1 MQLGNKYF
9 VRTDYKVEGQKVTS
23 EDFNDHL
30 NYLKNVAKQTEF
42 FGGGFKDNPG
52 GMIIFAAKDLIEA
65 QKIAEGDPL
74 IKRGLYRYK
83 LVEWE
88 IVLSSH

>member
-1 MQLGNKYF
+1 MKIGKKYF
-9 VRTDYKVEGQKVTS
+9 VRTDYKVEGKKVTS

-30 NYLKNVAKQTEF
+30 NYLKNIAEQTEF
-42 FGGGFKDNPG
+42 YGGGFINNPG
-52 GMIIFAAKDLIEA
+52 GMIIFIAKDLIEA
-65 QKIAEGDPL
+65 KKVAEGDPL
-74 IKRGLYRYK
+74 IVRGLYKYE